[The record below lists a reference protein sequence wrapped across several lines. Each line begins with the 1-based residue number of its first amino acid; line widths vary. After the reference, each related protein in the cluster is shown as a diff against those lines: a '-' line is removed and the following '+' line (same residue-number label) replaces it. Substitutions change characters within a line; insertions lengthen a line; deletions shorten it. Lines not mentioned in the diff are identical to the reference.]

1 MKNFA
6 LYLLLALLP
15 AAGLSAMNKEA
26 EKAKALSAAQVA
38 ALSFEQ
44 VGRILDNDAALRQA
58 NRPSE
63 YSEETLG
70 LLGEALEDFARAKA
84 AAREANADQNAAARA
99 RQPRLNQFAEAD
111 YESLQAERA
120 RTEILEAKI
129 RQAELQAKLDELT
142 GKSKAPSKKSS
153 NRLLLVDMD
162 PVEDEVQKTAEE
174 LKAEA
179 EEKKAL
185 EAEEAKAA
193 KEAKE
198 KKDKAD
204 AERAKLE
211 AKAKAAEIKAAAAAW
226 KQYTDRKKAELKE
239 EIEAIKAITDK
250 ELAESVAKIAAK
262 ASKDELAELE
272 KAFKEKTEE
281 LNKELKYVQ
290 ESSAKR
296 ATEITN
302 EIKKTEA
309 EYQKVSAERN
319 FWWAKI
325 NEEIALKVASFK
337 KSWF

>member
-15 AAGLSAMNKEA
+15 AAGLSAMEKD
-26 EKAKALSAAQVA
+26 KAKIELTEAQVA
-38 ALSFEQ
+38 ALNIAEIDEILKRDGILREQ
-44 VGRILDNDAALRQA
+44 GKTPEISEGSLDRLVDRYEVLK
-58 NRPSE
+58 
-63 YSEETLG
+63 
-70 LLGEALEDFARAKA
+70 RA
-84 AAREANADQNAAARA
+84 EANAAQNAAARA
-99 RQPRLNQFAEAD
+99 RQARLSKLDVQSNEDFESLRSAREIEAAKI
-111 YESLQAERA
+111 EVLQAKIRAQELQAEYD
-120 RTEILEAKI
+120 K
-129 RQAELQAKLDELT
+129 LT
-142 GKSKAPSKKSS
+142 GTSKAPVKKS

-239 EIEAIKAITDK
+239 EVDAIKAITDK
-250 ELAESVAKIAAK
+250 DLAESVAKIAAK

-290 ESSAKR
+290 ENSAKR

-309 EYQKVSAERN
+309 EYQKISAERN